1 MSEIAI
7 AFASIAGLF
16 TMILLGIPVGFALL
30 SMSMLGMA
38 LLTGGMDLPLSLL
51 GSTMFSAVRNY
62 IFMVVPL
69 FILMGSFMTN
79 SRVAAQLFDAAHLA
93 VRRVTGGLGIS
104 TVFANTVFSA
114 ATGVSVA
121 SAAIFS
127 KIAMP
132 EMQRH
137 GYQTRLAL
145 GTIAGSSV
153 LGMLIPP
160 SLLMI
165 LYGLLTGVSIG
176 SLFIAGVVPG
186 IILAALYSVSIYLR
200 VRRNPALAGGQP
212 RGANRPAAGGG
223 SGPRPTAERLLKNP
237 LVARFQRISVH
248 DSDVS
253 TDATGARA
261 GRGESA
267 LDLTGPGT
275 PTATLDSST
284 GTGAASDGAT
294 LVLVRSI
301 PVLGLVAL
309 VIGGIWG
316 GLFSPTEASA
326 IGALGALC
334 VGLFSGLTP
343 RGIAKSIRDTAVSV
357 GSIML
362 LLVAAQLYSRM
373 LALSGLSK
381 WTTERITSTLSSPR
395 AIVIFFVVLLLLLGM
410 ILDSSSIILLVTP
423 LMLPVVLSAGID
435 PLWFGVVMIVAVEI
449 GMLTPPFGIIPFAM
463 SAVIGRSVKAEDVFI
478 GAFPFVLVMLLLV
491 ALMILYPSIVTWLP
505 SLR

>member
-7 AFASIAGLF
+7 AFASVAGLF

-212 RGANRPAAGGG
+212 RGAARPATAEG

-237 LVARFQRISVH
+237 AVARFQRISVQH
-248 DSDVS
+248 SDVS
-253 TDATGARA
+253 GDAAGARA

-267 LDLTGPGT
+267 PDLTAPGM
-275 PTATLDSST
+275 PTATLDSPA
-284 GTGAASDGAT
+284 GAASDGAM

-381 WTTERITSTLSSPR
+381 WTTERITSTLSSPT
-395 AIVIFFVVLLLLLGM
+395 AIVILFVVLLLLLGM

-478 GAFPFVLVMLLLV
+478 GAFPFVLAMLLLV
-491 ALMILYPSIVTWLP
+491 GLMILYPPIVTWLP